1 MLVRGFAA
9 FLLVAF
15 GQAGPVKCV
24 VASSAHP
31 LSLRHLLS
39 AQPNHFSPFFSC
51 SPRGALAIAY
61 SRKAP
66 SPNDQKVNI
75 PRRVH
80 DGPPSYAPPPSVG
93 TPTYWYP
100 SFPTSYTLTV
110 PGTSTPLS
118 PPTPTSIDS
127 SVSGG
132 SGFPSSTWSI
142 TPPIILPHPGT
153 TPGLA
158 STCLGAEWSCTTP
171 AIVGMCWSS
180 KVWIPC
186 DSTSTYHST
195 RTVTISSTITNHF
208 PLFSP
213 TSSWS
218 IDSSVSGG
226 VGTPK
231 YTNSYPPP
239 TSSSTPWTVS
249 SSVSAESSCP
259 AVSLATLTVTP
270 YSCVATPTS
279 TVYFSV
285 TSTIVEEITAT
296 RVIGTPPPPGTV
308 TLTTTRY
315 YGTPAPPSIITVT
328 KVNTS
333 ILTTPPTTVTRESTV
348 FDTTTLTVRFPYTV
362 HTTTTSTTAALWPT
376 PPLCTPCGASSRDAT
391 TVLTET
397 VYTST
402 TATLPT
408 PSPPSSSTPGST
420 VSSVEGVTSTP
431 TLNPTS
437 EVGPPFGT
445 WSTTRPSHGPPTY
458 AASPEPVFSVVR
470 GEEGWERKVVE

>member
-1 MLVRGFAA
+1 MTVEEGWP
-9 FLLVAF
+9 LLLILSL
-15 GQAGPVKCV
+15 CV
-24 VASSAHP
+24 ILCLHSPTIAPPFSFVLQGELLRFHLLERLRPLMIKKSTSLAVSMMGRLLTHP
-31 LSLRHLLS
+31 LQLS
-39 AQPNHFSPFFSC
+39 NKLYFDCAWHFDTLEP
-51 SPRGALAIAY
+51 AY
-61 SRKAP
+61 ADVHRLERERRKRISIIYVVHP
-66 SPNDQKVNI
+66 SPWNDSRPCFNMLGCRMVMHYASH
-75 PRRVH
+75 RRNV
-80 DGPPSYAPPPSVG
+80 
-93 TPTYWYP
+93 
-100 SFPTSYTLTV
+100 L
-110 PGTSTPLS
+110 
-118 PPTPTSIDS
+118 
-127 SVSGG
+127 
-132 SGFPSSTWSI
+132 
-142 TPPIILPHPGT
+142 
-153 TPGLA
+153 
-158 STCLGAEWSCTTP
+158 E
-171 AIVGMCWSS
+171 
-180 KVWIPC
+180 PC

-213 TSSWS
+213 TSYWS

-226 VGTPK
+226 IGTPK

-239 TSSSTPWTVS
+239 TSSSTPWTIS
-249 SSVSAESSCP
+249 SSVSAGSSCP

-348 FDTTTLTVRFPYTV
+348 FDTTTLTVRFPFTV

-402 TATLPT
+402 TTTLPT

-445 WSTTRPSHGPPTY
+445 WSTTRPSYGPPTY

>member
-9 FLLVAF
+9 FLLVTF
-15 GQAGPVKCV
+15 GQAGPVK
-24 VASSAHP
+24 
-31 LSLRHLLS
+31 
-39 AQPNHFSPFFSC
+39 F
-51 SPRGALAIAY
+51 
-61 SRKAP
+61 
-66 SPNDQKVNI
+66 NI

-100 SFPTSYTLTV
+100 SSPTSYTLTV
-110 PGTSTPLS
+110 PGTSTPSS

-142 TPPIILPHPGT
+142 PPPGT

-158 STCLGAEWSCTTP
+158 STCSGAEWSCTTP

-213 TSSWS
+213 TSYWS

-226 VGTPK
+226 IGTPK

-239 TSSSTPWTVS
+239 TSSSTPWTIS
-249 SSVSAESSCP
+249 SSVSAGSSCP

-348 FDTTTLTVRFPYTV
+348 FDTTTLTVRFPFTV

-402 TATLPT
+402 TTTLPT

-445 WSTTRPSHGPPTY
+445 WSTTRPSYGPPTY

>member
-15 GQAGPVKCV
+15 GQAGPVKWELLQLHILERLRPLMIKKSTSLAV
-24 VASSAHP
+24 SMMGRLLTHP
-31 LSLRHLLS
+31 LQLS
-39 AQPNHFSPFFSC
+39 NKLYFDCAWHFDTLEP
-51 SPRGALAIAY
+51 AY
-61 SRKAP
+61 A
-66 SPNDQKVNI
+66 D
-75 PRRVH
+75 VH
-80 DGPPSYAPPPSVG
+80 R
-93 TPTYWYP
+93 
-100 SFPTSYTLTV
+100 L
-110 PGTSTPLS
+110 
-118 PPTPTSIDS
+118 
-127 SVSGG
+127 
-132 SGFPSSTWSI
+132 
-142 TPPIILPHPGT
+142 
-153 TPGLA
+153 
-158 STCLGAEWSCTTP
+158 ER
-171 AIVGMCWSS
+171 MCWSS

-270 YSCVATPTS
+270 NSCVATPTS